1 MRSRA
6 WPRVAIRAI
15 ATDMGQSVKTGFA
28 VQAGTAS
35 RHVAADRL
43 WQRHVEMGRIGATPK
58 GGVNRQALS
67 PEDARARALL
77 ATWARARGFGVFSDA
92 IGNLFVRRAGTDP
105 SARPVVTG
113 SHLDTQPT
121 GGRYDGAYGVLAG
134 FEVLEALEDGG
145 VATRRPIEL
154 VAWMNEEGSRF
165 QPGAMGSAVFAGAYS
180 AEKMLAVTDRAGVV
194 LRDALAQT
202 LAASPATPRQE
213 LGFPV
218 DGYIEA
224 HIEQGPVLEATG
236 NTIGVVTM
244 IQGGRRFTVDI
255 VGEEA
260 HAGTT
265 PLRARKDALSAAVSI
280 VGALEKLMYDETD
293 IVRFT
298 VGRFEVYPGSPNTV
312 PGKVHFTIDFRHPDA
327 SVLRRLGDQIAPV
340 AAAHAKGCDVTVTNI
355 SHVDPTVF
363 AKEVIDLVRGTADAL
378 GLKHMDMPSGA
389 GHDAMHVSPLC
400 PTGMV
405 FVPCLRGVSHN
416 ESESATPDDL
426 AAGCRVLADAL
437 VALANR

>member
-1 MRSRA
+1 MRHSAETR
-6 WPRVAIRAI
+6 PS
-15 ATDMGQSVKTGFA
+15 T
-28 VQAGTAS
+28 QAGVAS

-77 ATWARARGFGVFSDA
+77 ASWARARGFAVFTDA
-92 IGNLFVRRAGTDP
+92 IGNLYVRRPGTDP
-105 SARPVVTG
+105 SARPVLTG

-145 VATRRPIEL
+145 VRTRRPIEL

-165 QPGAMGSAVFAGAYS
+165 QPGAMGSAVFAGSYK
-180 AEKMLAVTDRAGVV
+180 AEQMLEVADRAGVV
-194 LRDALAQT
+194 MRDALAQT

-213 LGFPV
+213 LGFPL

-244 IQGGRRFTVDI
+244 IQGSRRFTVDI

-265 PLRARKDALSAAVSI
+265 PRRVRKDALSAAVAI
-280 VGALEKLMYDETD
+280 VGALEKLMHDDAD

-327 SVLRRLGDQIAPV
+327 GTLRRLGDQVATV
-340 AAAHAKGCDVTVTNI
+340 AASHAKGCEVAVKDI
-355 SHVDPTVF
+355 SYVDPTVF

-389 GHDAMHVSPLC
+389 GHDAMHVNKLC

-405 FVPCLRGVSHN
+405 FVPCLRGISHN
-416 ESESATPDDL
+416 EAESATPDDL

>member
-1 MRSRA
+1 MKQTAEARFS
-6 WPRVAIRAI
+6 
-15 ATDMGQSVKTGFA
+15 
-28 VQAGTAS
+28 VQAGAAS

-43 WQRHVEMGRIGATPK
+43 WNRHVEMGRIGATPK

-67 PEDARARALL
+67 PEDAKARALL
-77 ATWARARGFGVFSDA
+77 ASWARARGFEVSTDA
-92 IGNLFVRRAGTDP
+92 IGNLFVRRPGSDP
-105 SARPVVTG
+105 AARPILTG

-145 VATRRPIEL
+145 VRTRRPIEL

-165 QPGAMGSAVFAGAYS
+165 QPGAMGSAVFAGDYK

-202 LAASPATPRQE
+202 LAAAPATTRQD
-213 LGFPV
+213 LGFAV

-244 IQGGRRFTVDI
+244 IQGARRFTVDI

-265 PLRARKDALSAAVSI
+265 PRRVRKDALSAAVKI
-280 VGALEKLMYDETD
+280 VAALEDLMRDDADT
-293 IVRFT
+293 VRFT
-298 VGRFEVYPGSPNTV
+298 VGRFEVSPGSPNTV
-312 PGKVHFTIDFRHPDA
+312 PGRVHFTIDFRHPDA
-327 SVLRRLGDQIAPV
+327 KVVRELGDRVAPV
-340 AAAHAKGCDVTVTNI
+340 AKANAKGCDVTVTDI
-355 SHVDPTVF
+355 SYVDPCVF
-363 AKEVIDLVRGTADAL
+363 AKPVVDLVRGTAEAL
-378 GLKHMDMPSGA
+378 AMKHMDIPSGA
-389 GHDAMHVSPLC
+389 GHDAMHMNALC
-400 PTGMV
+400 PTGMI

-416 ESESATPDDL
+416 EAESATADDL

>member
-1 MRSRA
+1 MTVGPTTLNRIELAEAGSRF
-6 WPRVAIRAI
+6 VD
-15 ATDMGQSVKTGFA
+15 AT
-28 VQAGTAS
+28 
-35 RHVAADRL
+35 RL
-43 WQRHVEMGRIGATPK
+43 WQRHGEMGRIGATPK

-67 PEDARARALL
+67 PEDARARAQLSS
-77 ATWARARGFGVFSDA
+77 WARARGFGVFTDP
-92 IGNLFVRRAGTDP
+92 IGNLFVRREGTDKT
-105 SARPVVTG
+105 ARPVLTG

-145 VATRRPIEL
+145 IKTKRPIEL
-154 VAWMNEEGSRF
+154 VAWTNEEGSRF
-165 QPGAMGSAVFAGAYS
+165 QPGAMGSAVFAGSYDFQ
-180 AEKMLAVTDRAGVV
+180 KMLGVTDRAGVV
-194 LRDALAQT
+194 LKDALAQT
-202 LAASPATPRQE
+202 LSAAPATPRPAI
-213 LGFPV
+213 GFPI

-244 IQGGRRFTVDI
+244 IQGSRRFTVD
-255 VGEEA
+255 VLGEEA

-265 PLRARKDALSAAVSI
+265 PRRVRKDALSAAVKI
-280 VGALEKLMYDETD
+280 VTALEDLMRDEAD

-312 PGKVHFTIDFRHPDA
+312 PGRVHFTIDFRHPDA
-327 SVLRRLGDQIAPV
+327 KVIRELGDRV
-340 AAAHAKGCDVTVTNI
+340 AEVARANAKGCAVTVTDI
-355 SHVDPTVF
+355 SYVDPCVF
-363 AKEVIDLVRGTADAL
+363 AKPVVDLIRETAEKLA
-378 GLKHMDMPSGA
+378 LKHMDMPSGA
-389 GHDAMHVSPLC
+389 GHDAMHMNALC

-416 ESESATPDDL
+416 ESESATAEDL

>member
-1 MRSRA
+1 MTTTTLTRIQPAQGGARF
-6 WPRVAIRAI
+6 V
-15 ATDMGQSVKTGFA
+15 D
-28 VQAGTAS
+28 
-35 RHVAADRL
+35 AARL
-43 WQRHVEMGRIGATPK
+43 WQRHVEMGEVGATPK

-77 ATWARARGFGVFSDA
+77 MSWAKARGFTAHVDA
-92 IGNLFVRRAGTDP
+92 IGNLFIRREGSDP
-105 SARPVVTG
+105 SARPILTG

-145 VATRRPIEL
+145 MKTRRPIEL
-154 VAWMNEEGSRF
+154 AVWTNEEGSRF
-165 QPGAMGSAVFAGAYS
+165 QPGAMGSAVFAGHNDLQT
-180 AEKMLAVTDRAGVV
+180 MLAVTDRAGVV
-194 LRDALAQT
+194 LKDALAQI
-202 LAASPATPRQE
+202 LAAAPATPRAA

-244 IQGGRRFTVDI
+244 IQGARRFTVDV

-265 PLRARKDALSAAVSI
+265 PRKVRKDALSAAVKI
-280 VGALEKLMYDETD
+280 VAALEDLMRDNAD

-312 PGKVHFTIDFRHPDA
+312 PGRVHFTIDFRNPA
-327 SVLRRLGDQIAPV
+327 AKVIRELGDRV
-340 AAAHAKGCDVTVTNI
+340 AVVAKANAKGCDVTVTDI
-355 SHVDPTVF
+355 SYVDPCVF
-363 AKEVIDLVRGTADAL
+363 AKPVIDLVRDTAEAL
-378 GLKHMDMPSGA
+378 AIRHMDMPSGA
-389 GHDAMHVSPLC
+389 GHDAMHMNALC
-400 PTGMV
+400 PTGMI

-416 ESESATPDDL
+416 ESESATADDL

-437 VALANR
+437 LAMANR

>member
-1 MRSRA
+1 MTTTTLTRIQPAQGGARF
-6 WPRVAIRAI
+6 V
-15 ATDMGQSVKTGFA
+15 D
-28 VQAGTAS
+28 
-35 RHVAADRL
+35 AARL
-43 WQRHVEMGRIGATPK
+43 WQRHLEMGQIGATSK

-77 ATWARARGFGVFSDA
+77 MSWAKARGFTAHADA
-92 IGNLFVRRAGTDP
+92 IGNVFIRREGSDP
-105 SARPVVTG
+105 SARPILTG

-145 VATRRPIEL
+145 IKTRRPIEL
-154 VAWMNEEGSRF
+154 VVWTNEEGSRF
-165 QPGAMGSAVFAGAYS
+165 QPGAMGSAVFAGHNDLQT
-180 AEKMLAVTDRAGVV
+180 MLAVTDRAGVV
-194 LRDALAQT
+194 LKDALAQI
-202 LAASPATPRQE
+202 LAAAPATPRAA

-244 IQGGRRFTVDI
+244 IQGARRFTVDV

-265 PLRARKDALSAAVSI
+265 PRKVRKDALSAAVKI
-280 VGALEKLMYDETD
+280 VAALEDLMRDNAD

-312 PGKVHFTIDFRHPDA
+312 PGRVHFTIDFRHPEA
-327 SVLRRLGDQIAPV
+327 KVVRELGDRV
-340 AAAHAKGCDVTVTNI
+340 AVVAKANAKGCDVTVTDI
-355 SHVDPTVF
+355 SYVDPCVF
-363 AKEVIDLVRGTADAL
+363 AKPVVDLVRDTAEAL
-378 GLKHMDMPSGA
+378 ALRHMDMPSGA
-389 GHDAMHVSPLC
+389 GHDAMHMNALC
-400 PTGMV
+400 PTGMI

-416 ESESATPDDL
+416 ESESATADDL

-437 VALANR
+437 LAMANR

>member
-1 MRSRA
+1 MTA
-6 WPRVAIRAI
+6 EH
-15 ATDMGQSVKTGFA
+15 ATLNRIQP
-28 VQAGTAS
+28 VQGSARFVDTA
-35 RHVAADRL
+35 RL
-43 WQRHVEMGRIGATPK
+43 WQRHVEMGRIGATAK

-77 ATWARARGFGVFSDA
+77 MSWAKARDFAAYTDA
-92 IGNLFVRRAGTDP
+92 IGNLFIRREGSDR
-105 SARPVVTG
+105 SARPILTG

-145 VATRRPIEL
+145 IKTHRPIEL
-154 VAWMNEEGSRF
+154 VAWTNEEGSRF
-165 QPGAMGSAVFAGAYS
+165 QPGAMGSAVFAGHNDLQ
-180 AEKMLAVTDRAGVV
+180 KMLAVTDRAGVV

-202 LAASPATPRQE
+202 LTSAPAMPRSGV
-213 LGFPV
+213 GFPV

-236 NTIGVVTM
+236 TTIGVVTM
-244 IQGGRRFTVDI
+244 IQGARRFTVDI

-265 PLRARKDALSAAVSI
+265 PRKVRKDALSAAVKI
-280 VGALEKLMYDETD
+280 VAALEDLMRDEAD

-312 PGKVHFTIDFRHPDA
+312 PGRAHFTIDFRHPEA
-327 SVLRRLGDQIAPV
+327 QIIRTLGDRV
-340 AAAHAKGCDVTVTNI
+340 SEAARANAKGCEVTVTDI
-355 SHVDPTVF
+355 SYVDPCTF
-363 AKEVIDLVRGTADAL
+363 AKPVVDLVRDTAEAL

-389 GHDAMHVSPLC
+389 GHDAMHLNALC
-400 PTGMV
+400 PTGMI

-416 ESESATPDDL
+416 ESESATADDL

-437 VALANR
+437 LALANR

>member
-1 MRSRA
+1 MTSGQATLNRIQ
-6 WPRVAIRAI
+6 PVQTVARFV
-15 ATDMGQSVKTGFA
+15 D
-28 VQAGTAS
+28 
-35 RHVAADRL
+35 AARL
-43 WQRHVEMGRIGATPK
+43 WQRHVETGRIGATPK

-67 PEDARARALL
+67 PEDARAR
-77 ATWARARGFGVFSDA
+77 GFGVFTDA
-92 IGNLFVRRAGTDP
+92 IGNLFVRREGTDKA
-105 SARPVVTG
+105 ARPVLTG

-134 FEVLEALEDGG
+134 LEVLEALEDGG
-145 VATRRPIEL
+145 IRTKRSIEL
-154 VAWMNEEGSRF
+154 VAWTNEEGSRF
-165 QPGAMGSAVFAGAYS
+165 QPGAMGSAVFAGHNDLQ
-180 AEKMLAVTDRAGVV
+180 KMLAVTDRAGVM
-194 LRDALAQT
+194 LKDALAQT
-202 LAASPATPRQE
+202 LSAVPATPRSA

-244 IQGGRRFTVDI
+244 IQGARRFTIDI

-265 PLRARKDALSAAVSI
+265 PRKVRKDALSAAVKI
-280 VGALEKLMYDETD
+280 VTALEDLMRDDAD

-312 PGKVHFTIDFRHPDA
+312 PGRVHFTIDFRHPEA
-327 SVLRRLGDQIAPV
+327 KVVRELGDRV
-340 AAAHAKGCDVTVTNI
+340 ATVAKANAKGCDVTVTDI
-355 SHVDPTVF
+355 SYVAPCVF
-363 AKEVIDLVRGTADAL
+363 AKPVVDLVRDTAEAL
-378 GLKHMDMPSGA
+378 GLRHMDMPSGA
-389 GHDAMHVSPLC
+389 GHDAMHMNALC
-400 PTGMV
+400 PTGMI

-416 ESESATPDDL
+416 ESESATSDDL

-437 VALANR
+437 VALADR

>member
-1 MRSRA
+1 MKQADEVAS
-6 WPRVAIRAI
+6 PRTRI
-15 ATDMGQSVKTGFA
+15 GLP
-28 VQAGTAS
+28 AS
-35 RHVAADRL
+35 GHVDARRL
-43 WQRHVEMGRIGATPK
+43 WQRHVDMGRIGATPK

-77 ATWARARGFGVFSDA
+77 ASWAQGRGFGVFNDA
-92 IGNLFVRRAGTDP
+92 IGNLFIRRAGADAA
-105 SARPVVTG
+105 ARPVLTG

-134 FEVLEALEDGG
+134 FEVLEALEDAGIR
-145 VATRRPIEL
+145 TRRPIEL

-165 QPGAMGSAVFAGAYS
+165 QPGAMGSAVFAGSYK
-180 AEKMLAVTDRAGVV
+180 AETMLDVTDRAGVV

-202 LAASPATPRQE
+202 LAAAPATPRQG

-244 IQGGRRFTVDI
+244 IQGSRRFTVDI

-265 PLRARKDALSAAVSI
+265 PRRVRKDALSSAVAI
-280 VGALEKLMYDETD
+280 VAALEKLMHDDAD

-327 SVLRRLGDQIAPV
+327 GVLRALGDQVAPI
-340 AAAHAKGCDVTVTNI
+340 AAANAKGCDVTVADI
-355 SHVDPTVF
+355 SYVDPTVF
-363 AKEVIDLVRGTADAL
+363 AREVIDLIRGTAGAL

-389 GHDAMHVSPLC
+389 GHDAMHMSNLC
-400 PTGMV
+400 PTGMI

-416 ESESATPDDL
+416 EAESATAEDL

>member
-1 MRSRA
+1 MT
-6 WPRVAIRAI
+6 V
-15 ATDMGQSVKTGFA
+15 
-28 VQAGTAS
+28 GTVN
-35 RHVAADRL
+35 RIQPVPAAARFVDAARL
-43 WQRHVEMGRIGATPK
+43 WQRHVEMGKIGATPK

-67 PEDARARALL
+67 PEDAKARTLL
-77 ATWARARGFGVFSDA
+77 ASWAKARGFGVFTDA
-92 IGNLFVRRAGTDP
+92 IGNVFVRREGTDP
-105 SARPVVTG
+105 SARPVLTG

-134 FEVLEALEDGG
+134 FEVLEALEDGK
-145 VATRRPIEL
+145 VKTWRPLEL
-154 VAWMNEEGSRF
+154 VVWTNEEGSRF
-165 QPGAMGSAVFAGAYS
+165 QPGAMGSAVFAGHNDLQ
-180 AEKMLAVTDRAGVV
+180 KMLAVTDRAGTV
-194 LRDALAQT
+194 LRDALSQT
-202 LAASPATPRQE
+202 LAAAPATARSG
-213 LGFPV
+213 LSFPV

-244 IQGGRRFTVDI
+244 IQGARRFTVDI

-265 PLRARKDALSAAVSI
+265 PRKVRKDALSAAVKI
-280 VGALEKLMYDETD
+280 VAALEDLMRDDADT
-293 IVRFT
+293 VRFT

-312 PGKVHFTIDFRHPDA
+312 PGRVHFTIDFRHPEA
-327 SVLRRLGDQIAPV
+327 KTVRELGDRVHVV
-340 AAAHAKGCDVTVTNI
+340 AQANAKGCTVTVTDI
-355 SHVDPTVF
+355 SYVDPCVF
-363 AKEVIDLVRGTADAL
+363 AKPVIDLVRDSAAAL

-389 GHDAMHVSPLC
+389 GHDAMHMNALC

-416 ESESATPDDL
+416 ESESATADDL

>member
-1 MRSRA
+1 MMTSATLNRIQPSRS
-6 WPRVAIRAI
+6 
-15 ATDMGQSVKTGFA
+15 S
-28 VQAGTAS
+28 S
-35 RHVAADRL
+35 RFVDAARL
-43 WQRHVEMGRIGATPK
+43 WQRHLEMGRIGATQR

-67 PEDARARALL
+67 PEDAKARAQLM
-77 ATWARARGFGVFSDA
+77 AWAKARGFGVFTDA
-92 IGNLFVRRAGTDP
+92 IGNLFVRREGMDRT
-105 SARPVVTG
+105 ARPVLTG

-134 FEVLEALEDGG
+134 FELLEALEDGG
-145 VATRRPIEL
+145 VKTKRPIEL
-154 VAWMNEEGSRF
+154 VVWTNEEGSRF
-165 QPGAMGSAVFAGAYS
+165 QPGAMGSAVFAGSYDLQ
-180 AEKMLAVTDRAGVV
+180 KMLAVTDRAGVV

-202 LAASPATPRQE
+202 LADAPAPPRSS

-244 IQGGRRFTVDI
+244 IQGNRRFTVDV

-265 PLRARKDALSAAVSI
+265 PRKARRDALSAAVKI
-280 VGALEKLMYDETD
+280 VAALEELMRDDVD

-312 PGKVHFTIDFRHPDA
+312 PGRVHFTIDFRHPEA
-327 SVLRRLGDQIAPV
+327 KVIRELGDRV
-340 AAAHAKGCDVTVTNI
+340 AGVAQANAKGCDVTVTNI
-355 SHVDPTVF
+355 SYVDPCVF
-363 AKEVIDLVRGTADAL
+363 AKPVVALVRDTAEALALKHIDL
-378 GLKHMDMPSGA
+378 PSGA
-389 GHDAMHVSPLC
+389 GHDAMHMNALC
-400 PTGMV
+400 PTGMI

-416 ESESATPDDL
+416 ESESATADDL
-426 AAGCRVLADAL
+426 AAGCRVLTDAL
-437 VALANR
+437 VALADR

>member
-1 MRSRA
+1 MTTE
-6 WPRVAIRAI
+6 PRTLTRI
-15 ATDMGQSVKTGFA
+15 SP
-28 VQAGTAS
+28 VQAGA
-35 RHVAADRL
+35 RFVDAARL

-67 PEDARARALL
+67 PEDAKARAQL
-77 ATWARARGFGVFSDA
+77 AAWARARGFGVFTDA
-92 IGNLFVRRAGTDP
+92 IGNLFIRREGTDP
-105 SARPVVTG
+105 AARPVLTG

-121 GGRYDGAYGVLAG
+121 GGRFDGAYGVLAG

-145 VATRRPIEL
+145 IRTKRPIEL
-154 VAWMNEEGSRF
+154 VAWTNEEGSRF
-165 QPGAMGSAVFAGAYS
+165 QPGAMGSAVFAGSYDLQ
-180 AEKMLAVTDRAGVV
+180 KMLAVTDRAGVV

-202 LAASPATPRQE
+202 LAAAPVSPRPA

-218 DGYIEA
+218 DGYVEA
-224 HIEQGPVLEATG
+224 HIEQGPILEATG
-236 NTIGVVTM
+236 TTIGVVTM
-244 IQGGRRFTVDI
+244 IQGARRFTVDI

-265 PLRARKDALSAAVSI
+265 PRKVRKDALSAAVKI
-280 VGALEKLMYDETD
+280 VAALEELMRDEAD

-312 PGKVHFTIDFRHPDA
+312 PGRVHFTIDFRHPEA
-327 SVLRRLGDQIAPV
+327 KVVRELGDRV
-340 AAAHAKGCDVTVTNI
+340 AVVAEASAKGCAVTVTDI
-355 SHVDPTVF
+355 SYVDPCVF
-363 AKEVIDLVRGTADAL
+363 AKPVVDLIRETAEAL

-389 GHDAMHVSPLC
+389 GHDAMHMNALC
-400 PTGMV
+400 PTGMI

-416 ESESATPDDL
+416 EAESATADDL

-437 VALANR
+437 VAMANR

>member
-1 MRSRA
+1 MTTTTLTRIQPAQGGARF
-6 WPRVAIRAI
+6 V
-15 ATDMGQSVKTGFA
+15 D
-28 VQAGTAS
+28 
-35 RHVAADRL
+35 AARL
-43 WQRHVEMGRIGATPK
+43 WQRHVEMGEVGATPK

-77 ATWARARGFGVFSDA
+77 MSWAKARGFTAHVDA
-92 IGNLFVRRAGTDP
+92 IGNLFIRREGSDP
-105 SARPVVTG
+105 SARPILTG

-145 VATRRPIEL
+145 MKTRRPIEL
-154 VAWMNEEGSRF
+154 AVWTNEEGSRF
-165 QPGAMGSAVFAGAYS
+165 QPGAMGSAVFAGHNDLQT
-180 AEKMLAVTDRAGVV
+180 MLAVTDRAGVV
-194 LRDALAQT
+194 LKDALAQI
-202 LAASPATPRQE
+202 LAAAPATPRAA

-244 IQGGRRFTVDI
+244 IQGARRFTVDV

-265 PLRARKDALSAAVSI
+265 PRKVRKDALSAAVKI
-280 VGALEKLMYDETD
+280 VAALEDLMRDNAD

-312 PGKVHFTIDFRHPDA
+312 PGRVHFTIDFRHPEA
-327 SVLRRLGDQIAPV
+327 KVVRELGDRV
-340 AAAHAKGCDVTVTNI
+340 AVVAKANAKGCDVTVTDI
-355 SHVDPTVF
+355 SYVDPCVF
-363 AKEVIDLVRGTADAL
+363 AKPVVDLVRDTAEAL
-378 GLKHMDMPSGA
+378 ALRHMDMPSGA
-389 GHDAMHVSPLC
+389 GHDAMHMNALC
-400 PTGMV
+400 PTGMI

-416 ESESATPDDL
+416 ESESATADDL

-437 VALANR
+437 LAMANR

>member
-1 MRSRA
+1 MAVGQATLNRIQPITVGSRF
-6 WPRVAIRAI
+6 VD
-15 ATDMGQSVKTGFA
+15 AT
-28 VQAGTAS
+28 
-35 RHVAADRL
+35 RL

-67 PEDARARALL
+67 PEDAKARSLL
-77 ATWARARGFGVFSDA
+77 ASWARARGFGVFTDR
-92 IGNLFVRRAGTDP
+92 IGNLFVRREGTDA
-105 SARPVVTG
+105 SARPVLTG

-145 VATRRPIEL
+145 VKTRRPLEL
-154 VAWMNEEGSRF
+154 VAWTNEEGSRF
-165 QPGAMGSAVFAGAYS
+165 QPGAMGSAVFAGTYDLA
-180 AEKMLAVTDRAGVV
+180 KMLAVTDRAGVV

-202 LAASPATPRQE
+202 LAAAPATPRTA

-218 DGYIEA
+218 DGYVEA
-224 HIEQGPVLEATG
+224 HIEQGPILEATG

-244 IQGGRRFTVDI
+244 IQGSRRFTVDV

-265 PLRARKDALSAAVSI
+265 PRRARKDALSAAVKI
-280 VGALEKLMYDETD
+280 VSALEDLMRDD
-293 IVRFT
+293 ADVVRFT

-312 PGKVHFTIDFRHPDA
+312 PGRVHFTIDFRHPDA
-327 SVLRRLGDQIAPV
+327 KVVRELGDRV
-340 AAAHAKGCDVTVTNI
+340 AGVANANAKGCAVTVTDI
-355 SHVDPTVF
+355 SYVEPTVF
-363 AKEVIDLVRGTADAL
+363 AKPVVDLVRDTAEAL

-389 GHDAMHVSPLC
+389 GHDAMHMNALC
-400 PTGMV
+400 PTGMI
-405 FVPCLRGVSHN
+405 FVPCLRGISHN
-416 ESESATPDDL
+416 EAESATAGDL